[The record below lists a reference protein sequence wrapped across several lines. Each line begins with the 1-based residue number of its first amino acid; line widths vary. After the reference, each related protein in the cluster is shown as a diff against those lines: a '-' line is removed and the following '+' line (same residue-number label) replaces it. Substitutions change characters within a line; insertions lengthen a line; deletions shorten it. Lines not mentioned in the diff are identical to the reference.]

1 MNRDESGKLWVYVE
15 SETAR
20 EVAVTEVPRPTPLQ
34 APIRPP
40 SQTQTPPPVP
50 PALVQA
56 PPPVPPP
63 APERRQVTVTIIPRL
78 PPAGD
83 GKRYILQVGSYR
95 DRGMAE
101 YRLFNLQNAGIAT
114 VMESQGTTIRI
125 IVNGVY
131 AEEIPAL
138 AEKLGKA
145 GVTEI
150 WVRER

>member
-1 MNRDESGKLWVYVE
+1 MR
-15 SETAR
+15 
-20 EVAVTEVPRPTPLQ
+20 
-34 APIRPP
+34 
-40 SQTQTPPPVP
+40 
-50 PALVQA
+50 A

-63 APERRQVTVTIIPRL
+63 VPERRQVTVTIIPRL

-95 DRGMAE
+95 DRGTAE
-101 YRLFNLQNAGIAT
+101 YRLFSLQNAGIAAVT
-114 VMESQGTTIRI
+114 ETHGAAIRI
-125 IVNGVY
+125 IINGVY

-150 WVRER
+150 WIRER

>member
-1 MNRDESGKLWVYVE
+1 MHS
-15 SETAR
+15 
-20 EVAVTEVPRPTPLQ
+20 
-34 APIRPP
+34 
-40 SQTQTPPPVP
+40 PPP
-50 PALVQA
+50 A
-56 PPPVPPP
+56 PPP

-95 DRGMAE
+95 DRGTAE
-101 YRLFNLQNAGIAT
+101 YHLFNLQNAGIAA
-114 VMESQGTTIRI
+114 VMEPYGAAVRI

-138 AEKLGKA
+138 AEKLGRA